1 MIVFISIN
9 IYAVHVS
16 TIGSDDVF
24 VVMMSSV
31 YDFLEEFYVIYNT
44 ELELWVNAT
53 KHSVDYYPSNLFT
66 LKMEQNDTE
75 QIKCVCTNFLFLS
88 LR

>member
-44 ELELWVNAT
+44 ELEL
-53 KHSVDYYPSNLFT
+53 
-66 LKMEQNDTE
+66 
-75 QIKCVCTNFLFLS
+75 
-88 LR
+88 